1 MTNRLFKAS
10 LVAILLILSTGL
22 LYAQTQGEE
31 FQKLYS
37 EYMEIEQR
45 LQLIQQQAFEDDNV
59 AKHAEEYSSFMDNKL
74 REMDTRAGELID
86 QREETIDLIQ
96 AAQQEG
102 DFETLQGLQEGY
114 QQINQEL
121 TPFLQQAMADPEVQE
136 KRFEFEQVLIGKMED
151 IDPKIM
157 SLFEKMEELT
167 QKLEN
172 LMR

>member
-1 MTNRLFKAS
+1 MINQFYKAS

-22 LYAQTQGEE
+22 LFAQTQGEE

-45 LQLIQQQAFEDDNV
+45 LQLIQQQAFEDGDV
-59 AKHAEEYSSFMDNKL
+59 ANHAEEYSSYMDKKL
-74 REMDTRAGELID
+74 RDMDTRAGELID
-86 QREETIDLIQ
+86 QREQTIDLIQ

-121 TPFLQQAMADPEVQE
+121 TPYLQQAMADPEVQE
-136 KRFEFEQVLIGKMED
+136 KRVEFEEVLIGKMEE
-151 IDPKIM
+151 IDPETI
-157 SLFEKMEELT
+157 SLFKKNGRT
-167 QKLEN
+167 NSKT
-172 LMR
+172 